1 MDKSEKT
8 MDVLRQVVIVSLSS
22 IITGAHI
29 GPVLAISA
37 QHKLDGKPDSKQN
50 VHTKFAQ
57 LGTYSFLE
65 SKNLELTNFTNLELA
80 KAPKLADSSQSFS
93 ATQFNIPFT
102 LTKELKSL
110 PGLVKA
116 GKLSSD
122 LVTGKKNEKAPIVK
136 NIGEVPALTLPAK
149 PVKLV
154 EFAGVKLNNSPVKFS
169 ATKFNSFDNS
179 NNSNNSQNIN
189 LSAVTNQSN
198 SMAENTIRD
207 LPGKQSKSSSAVSKS
222 SLKVS
227 PISLNKSGKLSEI
240 FSKNLNKKNLSSDL
254 LTPAPNYLT
263 VNKLAKPSTI
273 QSMENIANNSWVTAS
288 ENNINNNL
296 DNSDNIIL
304 TGIQDNLQIQ
314 TVRDIE
320 KVNTKSSVLLNSD
333 QGISKTIAQ
342 ADSEADTNNYPPPV
356 PNGTLQTNPPEGIN
370 PIPNPLY
377 VPNTPAAVQLEGSV
391 ALTLQQ
397 AIDIARRN
405 NTTLRSSEVE
415 LAKSRERVKQAQA
428 ALLPQLDFQSSTEWR
443 QSANGDIQERAARK
457 QARKQGVEFPEDNT
471 QNIPNFTFDTS
482 LSLSYDTGIDGAR
495 SARIR
500 ATEKEVLLR
509 ELEFERLTEEVRLQ
523 TSADYFELQESD
535 GRVKIGEAAVANAK
549 KSLADAEALERAGVG
564 TRFDVLQSQVTLS
577 NEQQNLTNALRDQRV
592 ARRRLAQTLNVSQ
605 TVEITAA
612 DPIEPAGSWQ
622 FSLDETIIQAF
633 NNRAE
638 LEQQLVRRDLNEEER
653 KIALSAIRPRL
664 ILFASYDVLFLAPN
678 DNNVYLPRGWGDGYS
693 VGARMSWN
701 LFDGGAAKSQAR
713 QSELDKQISEITFE
727 ETRNDVRIQVERA
740 FFELEASFE
749 NIGTA
754 ELGLEQAKEALR
766 LARLRFQAGVG
777 TQLEVINQE
786 TDLTRAQI
794 SLLVAIINYNRSLS
808 ALQRAVSN
816 LPDNNLSDVP

>member
-8 MDVLRQVVIVSLSS
+8 MDVLRQVVIISLSS
-22 IITGAHI
+22 VITGVHV

-37 QHKLDGKPDSKQN
+37 HHKLDGKQN
-50 VHTKFAQ
+50 VQAKFAQ

-65 SKNLELTNFTNLELA
+65 SANLELTSFTNLELA
-80 KAPKLADSSQSFS
+80 KAPKLPDSSESFS
-93 ATQFNIPFT
+93 ASQSDIPFT
-102 LTKELKSL
+102 LSKALKSL
-110 PGLVKA
+110 PLSKP
-116 GKLSSD
+116 GKLSSYF
-122 LVTGKKNEKAPIVK
+122 VTEQKVVKDHTVK
-136 NIGEVPALTLPAK
+136 NIGQIFPFTLPTKPAK
-149 PVKLV
+149 SA
-154 EFAGVKLNNSPVKFS
+154 EIAGASLSGDSVKFS
-169 ATKFNSFDNS
+169 SLTA
-179 NNSNNSQNIN
+179 I
-189 LSAVTNQSN
+189 TNDANAPS
-198 SMAENTIRD
+198 
-207 LPGKQSKSSSAVSKS
+207 S
-222 SLKVS
+222 SLKVF
-227 PISLNKSGKLSEI
+227 PINLNKPDKYPES
-240 FSKNLNKKNLSSDL
+240 FAKNLNIKNWSSDL
-254 LTPAPNYLT
+254 LTPATDNLA
-263 VNKLAKPSTI
+263 VNKLAKPSII
-273 QSMENIANNSWVTAS
+273 QPIDLSTPAPNYLALNKLAKPSIIQPIENSANNL
-288 ENNINNNL
+288 EE
-296 DNSDNIIL
+296 NIIL
-304 TGIQDNLQIQ
+304 TGIDENLPIK

-320 KVNTKSSVLLNSD
+320 KVNTQSSVLLNSD
-333 QGISKTIAQ
+333 QGMSKTIAQ
-342 ADSEADTNNYPPPV
+342 ADSETDANSYPPPV

-377 VPNTPAAVQLEGSV
+377 VPNTPAAVQLQGSV
-391 ALTLQQ
+391 SLTLQQ

-405 NTTLRSSEVE
+405 NTSLRSSELE
-415 LAKSRERVKQAQA
+415 LVKSRERVRQAQA
-428 ALLPQLDFQSSTEWR
+428 ALLPQLDLQSSTEWR

-457 QARKQGVEFPEDNT
+457 QARKQGVDYPEDNT

-495 SARIR
+495 GARIR

-535 GRVKIGEAAVANAK
+535 GRVKIGDAAVANAK
-549 KSLADAEALERAGVG
+549 KSLSDAEALERAGVG
-564 TRFDVLQSQVTLS
+564 TRFDVLQSQVKLA

-592 ARRRLAQTLNVSQ
+592 ARRRLAQTLNVAQ
-605 TVEITAA
+605 TVELTAA
-612 DPIEPAGSWQ
+612 DPIEPAGSWR

-638 LEQQLVRRDLNEEER
+638 LEQQLVRRDLNDEER
-653 KIALSAIRPRL
+653 KIALSAMRPRL

-693 VGARMSWN
+693 VGARINWN
-701 LFDGGAAKSQAR
+701 IFDGGDARSRAR
-713 QSELDKQISEITFE
+713 QSELDKQLSEVAFE
-727 ETRNDVRIQVERA
+727 ETRNDVRVQVERA

-786 TDLTRAQI
+786 TELTNSQI

-816 LPDNNLSDVP
+816 LPDNNLSDSP